1 MRMEIWEK
9 KGRTERMDPEI
20 IVHSSVHEVEFWK
33 RYHIL
38 CRMLM
43 NLEERGHL
51 VRAIRGEGCIPEKTR
66 DEVIGALKAEYTQ
79 NTAVFHDFLVNFIS
93 MSHQGLHHVDISLE
107 FSFRG
112 EGPVLCQKIF
122 LHVDQHVKELPQE
135 ECQHIL
141 SLLSWILEES
151 QPDKALI
158 RVYERYQERFDRDLG
173 DGLNRCR
180 LEIRREVYPGS
191 MFHMKLRLPAE
202 VFIEEEFGQAPSSP
216 ENGHTGDSATSTQG
230 T

>member
-1 MRMEIWEK
+1 MEIRVTR
-9 KGRTERMDPEI
+9 GRTERMNPDI

-38 CRMLM
+38 CRMLTD
-43 NLEERGHL
+43 LGEQEHL
-51 VRAIRGEGCIPEKTR
+51 VRAIRIEGSIPEKTR
-66 DEVIGALKAEYTQ
+66 DEVIAVLRAEHTQ
-79 NTAVFHDFLVNFIS
+79 NMGVFHDFLVNFIS
-93 MSHQGLHHVDISLE
+93 MSLQGLHHVDISLE
-107 FSFRG
+107 FSFRT
-112 EGPVLCQKIF
+112 EGPILCQKIF
-122 LHVDQHVKELPQE
+122 LHVDQHRKELPQE
-135 ECQHIL
+135 ECQRII
-141 SLLSWILEES
+141 SQLSWILEES

-191 MFHMKLRLPAE
+191 TFHMNLRLPAE
-202 VFIEEEFGQAPSSP
+202 VFMEEEFGQAPSSN
-216 ENGHTGDSATSTQG
+216 ENGHPGDSTTSTQG